1 MYAHERDRHITIEL
15 APGPSAP
22 RAARATV
29 RRMLP
34 DADPRVVERA
44 MLVVSELVTNAV
56 MHADTEIVLD
66 VSVDGN
72 HVRVLVEDGDP
83 RIPEALDD
91 SGPHGGF
98 GLHIV
103 ERLADSWGIAPRDNG
118 KAVWV
123 DLLLDVNADG
133 ANGRSRDDG
142 DLQDALG

>member
-1 MYAHERDRHITIEL
+1 MHPHQRARHITIEL
-15 APGPSAP
+15 APGPAAP
-22 RAARATV
+22 RAARSAV

-56 MHADTEIVLD
+56 IHADTEITLD
-66 VSVDGN
+66 MSVDHQ

-83 RIPEALDD
+83 RLPVALDD
-91 SGPHGGF
+91 SGAHGGF

-103 ERLADSWGIAPRDNG
+103 ERLADTWGIAPRDNG

-123 DLLLDVNADG
+123 DLLLDVNAPG
-133 ANGRSRDDG
+133 ADHASRDDG
-142 DLQDALG
+142 DLEDAFG